1 MSQTH
6 PVDLG
11 APVRRKERAITDRAE
26 IDAILNEGKVLHLAM
41 SHANRPFLVPM
52 FYAYAGGALYLH
64 SAAQGTKVAI
74 LKENPF
80 VCFEVSLNHGV
91 IPDEKACDFEA
102 RHRTAIG
109 MGKVIFVEDHAEKV
123 RALDAIVARFTDKKF
138 EYPAPALTAATVLR
152 IEIESIKGK
161 KHGACDE
168 GFSL

>member
-6 PVDLG
+6 PIDLG

-26 IDAILNEGKVLHLAM
+26 IDAILREGKVLHLAM
-41 SHANRPFLVPM
+41 SHANRPFLVPV
-52 FYAYAGGALYLH
+52 FYAYDGGALYLH
-64 SAAQGTKVAI
+64 SASQGTKIAI
-74 LKENPF
+74 LKENPY

-102 RHRTAIG
+102 RHRSAIG
-109 MGKVIFVEDHAEKV
+109 MGRVVFVEEREEKI

-138 EYPAPALTAATVLR
+138 EYPAPALMAATVLR

-161 KHGACDE
+161 KHGASDE